1 VVEAALSPA
10 GLRPGLVA
18 VWLLLAVLVGAIVV
32 IEYTDRRRAGSAG
45 TGETDARMLVSVPVD
60 HLGAI
65 EVAVSGRLHRFERD
79 ASGTWFYHGIHTGAT
94 DAHTHAADPVLAERI
109 ERTMAAFGRTRIE
122 RDFVVGSEGAVYGVT
137 TPEILV
143 LVYRPNQSQPVAQ
156 YAVGNVA
163 PDTVS
168 QYVMLVGRPVV
179 VTIPKYQIDN
189 VLALIHAAGER
200 SDQGSAGRR

>member
-1 VVEAALSPA
+1 MSPA
-10 GLRPGLVA
+10 RRRPGLVA

-32 IEYTDRRRAGSAG
+32 IEYTDRRRERSGGA
-45 TGETDARMLVSVPVD
+45 GETDARMLVSVPVD

-79 ASGTWFYHGIHTGAT
+79 PSGTWFYHGIHTGAT
-94 DAHTHAADPVLAERI
+94 TAHTHTADPVLAERI

-122 RDFVVGSEGAVYGVT
+122 RDFAVGGEGAVYGVT
-137 TPEILV
+137 TPEILF
-143 LVYRPNQSQPVAQ
+143 LLYRPNQSQPLAQ

-168 QYVMLVGRPVV
+168 QYVMLVGSPAV

-200 SDQGSAGRR
+200 SDQGTAGRR

>member
-1 VVEAALSPA
+1 MSPA
-10 GLRPGLVA
+10 RRRPGLVA

-32 IEYTDRRRAGSAG
+32 IEYTDRRRARSGGA
-45 TGETDARMLVSVPVD
+45 GETDARMLLAVPVD
-60 HLGAI
+60 DLGAI
-65 EVAVSGRLHRFERD
+65 EVSESGRLHRFERD
-79 ASGTWFYHGIHTGAT
+79 ASGIWFYHGIHPGVTA
-94 DAHTHAADPVLAERI
+94 AHTHTADPVLAERI

-122 RDFVVGSEGAVYGVT
+122 RDFALGREGAVYGVT

-143 LVYRPNQSQPVAQ
+143 LLYRPNQSQPLAQ

-168 QYVMLVGRPVV
+168 QYVMLVGSPVV

-189 VLALIHAAGER
+189 VLALIRAAGER
-200 SDQGSAGRR
+200 SDQGTAGRR

>member
-10 GLRPGLVA
+10 RLRPGLAA

-32 IEYTDRRRAGSAG
+32 TEYTDRRRAGSGGA
-45 TGETDARMLVSVPVD
+45 GETGARMLLSVPVD

-65 EVAVSGRLHRFERD
+65 EVAASGRLHRFERD
-79 ASGTWFYHGIHTGAT
+79 PSGTWFYHGIHTGAPA
-94 DAHTHAADPVLAERI
+94 AHTHAADPVLAGRI

-168 QYVMLVGRPVV
+168 QYVMLVGSPVV

-189 VLALIHAAGER
+189 VLALIHAAGEW

>member
-10 GLRPGLVA
+10 RRRRGLVA

-32 IEYTDRRRAGSAG
+32 IEYTDRRRAGSGGAG
-45 TGETDARMLVSVPVD
+45 ASDARRLLSVPVE

-65 EVAVSGRLHRFERD
+65 EVAERGRLHRFERD

-94 DAHTHAADPVLAERI
+94 AAHTHTADPVLAERI
-109 ERTMAAFGRTRIE
+109 ERTIAAFGRTRIE
-122 RDFVVGSEGAVYGVT
+122 RDFALGREGAVYGVT

-143 LVYRPNQSQPVAQ
+143 LLYRPNQSQPLAQ

-163 PDTVS
+163 PDTLS

-189 VLALIHAAGER
+189 VLALIRAAGER
-200 SDQGSAGRR
+200 SDQGTAGRR